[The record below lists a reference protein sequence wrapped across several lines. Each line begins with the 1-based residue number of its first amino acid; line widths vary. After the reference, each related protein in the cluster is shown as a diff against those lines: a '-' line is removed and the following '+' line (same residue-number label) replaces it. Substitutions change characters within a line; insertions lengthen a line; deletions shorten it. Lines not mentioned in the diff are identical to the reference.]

1 METNILIESGT
12 NELEVL
18 EFTIGNNHYGIN
30 VAKIKEI
37 VPYSPVTPVPNAH
50 PSVEGIFMPRDLM
63 ITVVDLAKV
72 IKSAPSGDISKDMFI
87 ITNFNKLNVA
97 FHVHTVVGIHRVSWA
112 DIITP
117 DTTISTADNG
127 IATGIVKI
135 NGQLIIILDFERIV
149 SDISPETGLKT
160 SDILKLEGRPRSE
173 AHIVIAE
180 DSPLLIKLI
189 SDSLVK
195 SGYDN
200 LTLCHNGQEAWDF
213 ISDAKAGKVP
223 LDIDC
228 VITDLEMPLMDGHLN
243 CLSELVEECG
253 GEIDMS
259 KLPIGDKTLS
269 AKEIIA
275 NESQERMGLLI
286 DEKYISEVQKIAD
299 RERAPMYVVGE
310 TTGDA
315 HFSFKQADAVHAICQ
330 WSPYDIGQ

>member
-160 SDILKLEGRPRSE
+160 SDILKLEGDQE
-173 AHIVIAE
+173 VKHI
-180 DSPLLIKLI
+180 
-189 SDSLVK
+189 
-195 SGYDN
+195 
-200 LTLCHNGQEAWDF
+200 
-213 ISDAKAGKVP
+213 
-223 LDIDC
+223 
-228 VITDLEMPLMDGHLN
+228 
-243 CLSELVEECG
+243 LS
-253 GEIDMS
+253 
-259 KLPIGDKTLS
+259 
-269 AKEIIA
+269 
-275 NESQERMGLLI
+275 
-286 DEKYISEVQKIAD
+286 
-299 RERAPMYVVGE
+299 
-310 TTGDA
+310 
-315 HFSFKQADAVHAICQ
+315 
-330 WSPYDIGQ
+330 